1 MLAFAYLENL
11 RHYFQSPS
19 NGHKKQDE
27 LTRWKEIQSKEW
39 QRLLM
44 EAGFQWDA
52 VEFFVEPLEK
62 LLLQLDSISK
72 ESLLERFNGEEMSNG
87 TIVFAAP

>member
-1 MLAFAYLENL
+1 
-11 RHYFQSPS
+11 
-19 NGHKKQDE
+19 
-27 LTRWKEIQSKEW
+27 
-39 QRLLM
+39 M